1 MYNTHFQSQAKFTNM
16 SEPVFGDKIM
26 TKTLSKSQIRSHN
39 VCCLVKKNDKVS
51 IPYQCFSVKSQ
62 I

>member
-1 MYNTHFQSQAKFTNM
+1 MSNTNFQSQTKVTNM
-16 SEPVFGDKIM
+16 SKHVFGDKIM